1 MVRKIKQQWF
11 LVGLVLVFACVVL
24 DSSGTI
30 ALIGNYLKMHKGS
43 DIIIFVIFI
52 ISGLIIDVEEIKSG
66 IKDIPSTL
74 IALATIL
81 IVSPVVAGLL
91 SLFPLQKGLI
101 IGLFIV
107 GVMPTTLSSGIVM
120 TGKAGGNMAHALF
133 ITIFSNV
140 IAVFSIPL
148 VLSWL
153 LSGFFESQNI
163 DINQIAIMMRLCTLV
178 LLPLIIGL
186 CAKKCFF
193 NFEKD
198 TKVKM
203 QVINQILI
211 IGIVFMAASG
221 AAGMFGDNFEQL
233 LLIALIV
240 TIFHIILL
248 GVSFFGSKISKI
260 GQGRYESV
268 VFMGS
273 QKTLAL
279 AVIIQLTYFSE
290 YGMALLVCVVH
301 HFIHLMIDGYLCVKI
316 KNHRR

>member
-1 MVRKIKQQWF
+1 MIRKLKEQWF

-30 ALIGNYLKMHKGS
+30 VLIGNYLKMHKGA
-43 DIIIFVIFI
+43 DIIIFIIFI

-81 IVSPVVAGLL
+81 IISPVVAGLL
-91 SLFPLQKGLI
+91 SLFPFQKGLI

-107 GVMPTTLSSGIVM
+107 AVMPTTLSSGIVM

-133 ITIFSNV
+133 ITIFSNA
-140 IAVFSIPL
+140 IAVFSIPI

-153 LSGFFESQNI
+153 LSSFFESQNI
-163 DINQIAIMMRLCTLV
+163 NINQMAIMIRLCLLV

-186 CAKKCFF
+186 YAKNFFF

-211 IGIVFMAASG
+211 IVIVFMAASG
-221 AAGMFGDNFEQL
+221 AADMFGDNFEQL
-233 LLIALIV
+233 FLIALI
-240 TIFHIILL
+240 TIIFHIILL
-248 GVSFFGSKISKI
+248 SVTFLGSKISKI

-290 YGMALLVCVVH
+290 YSMALLVCVVH
-301 HFIHLMIDGYLCVKI
+301 HFSHLMIDGYLCVKI
-316 KNHRR
+316 KNCRR